1 MLNEREQEIFDKI
14 SEGVKPET
22 PSLPIFLRVPRVVD
36 DFSEFTDAVYVNHSL
51 GLISDK
57 QQKDALSFIV
67 SLMLSNRP
75 EAELAEVGYAE
86 ADDGSGEM
94 ILLIPGSEKKEL

>member
-14 SEGVKPET
+14 SKGIEPET
-22 PSLPIFLRVPRVVD
+22 PNLPIFLRVPGIVEN
-36 DFSEFTDAVYVNHSL
+36 FSELTDAVCVNHSL

-57 QQKDALSFIV
+57 QQEDALSYIE
-67 SLMLSNRP
+67 SLMHANRP

-94 ILLIPGSEKKEL
+94 ILMIPRSEKKE